1 MSWWKRLQ
9 KSRLLVFLW
18 VLAYNG
24 SVAVTETGGGGGGGR
39 GDRGIGG
46 EGDGR

>member
-1 MSWWKRLQ
+1 M
-9 KSRLLVFLW
+9 
-18 VLAYNG
+18 LAYNG

-39 GDRGIGG
+39 GVYRGIGG